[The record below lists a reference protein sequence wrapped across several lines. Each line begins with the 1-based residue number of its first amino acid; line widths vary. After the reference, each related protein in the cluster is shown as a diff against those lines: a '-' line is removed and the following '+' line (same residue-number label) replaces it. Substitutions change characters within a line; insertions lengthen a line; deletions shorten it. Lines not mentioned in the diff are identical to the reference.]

1 MGTRSA
7 PTATPGHHGDPPP
20 ASQVITT
27 IGQAYGIPEK
37 ILSPDVISIKYIP
50 CCVKFSFFADSIL
63 NVDGNCNRENIKDD
77 WTLVVVKNMRHF
89 PS

>member
-27 IGQAYGIPEK
+27 IDQAYGIPEK
-37 ILSPDVISIKYIP
+37 ILSPDVIVIKYF
-50 CCVKFSFFADSIL
+50 VVLSFLL
-63 NVDGNCNRENIKDD
+63 NRFKIKSERQ
-77 WTLVVVKNMRHF
+77 L
-89 PS
+89 